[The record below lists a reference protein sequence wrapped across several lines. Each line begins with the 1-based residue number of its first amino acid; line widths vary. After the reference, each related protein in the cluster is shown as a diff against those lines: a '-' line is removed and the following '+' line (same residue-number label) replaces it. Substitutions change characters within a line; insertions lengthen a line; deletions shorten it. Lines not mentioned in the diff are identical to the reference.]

1 MKLAPLFTSLPSFIT
16 VCAALVQPAANQP
29 IPVRLL
35 IKASGDV
42 IFSGV
47 IVTKGHDVT
56 TQTGGTHKCDGTNND
71 AHRQPGATPT
81 SALADAAK
89 RAGFTFDGY
98 VVVPFG
104 SEKVLI
110 VSRFV
115 DSGLKALKISSSL
128 R

>member
-1 MKLAPLFTSLPSFIT
+1 MKLAPFFTSLPSFIT
-16 VCAALVQPAANQP
+16 VCAALAQPAVNQP

-47 IVTKGHDVT
+47 VVTKGHDVT
-56 TQTGGTHKCDGTNND
+56 TKTGGTHKCGGTNND

-81 SALADAAK
+81 SALADAAN
-89 RAGFTFDGY
+89 RAGFTFDGC
-98 VVVPFG
+98 VVPFE